1 MWGSTQLRFVAGMAA
16 KANGK
21 VSGAG
26 QLATPYREMAS
37 GQRDPRKT
45 ALAEWFETDVHE
57 GSRNHALARGVGLMA
72 AAGTPMAVAQAA
84 ANGWCRHRCS
94 PPLVGQEV
102 GRTFDSI
109 FKAEARKRITE
120 PDDAADTLSLIVH
133 GMHEFTALTI
143 PPRRHVLRPVLPEKG
158 LAMLFAPRGV
168 GKTYVALGM
177 AYAIATAKADE
188 GCGRSLPH
196 QGLEVLHAIGP
207 CRHRLRA

>member
-21 VSGAG
+21 VSAGAG

-57 GSRNHALARGVGLMA
+57 GSRNRCTSTRRGPYGRGRHAYGGG
-72 AAGTPMAVAQAA
+72 AGSGQW
-84 ANGWCRHRCS
+84 WCRHRCS

-120 PDDAADTLSLIVH
+120 PDDAADTRSLIVH
-133 GMHEFTALTI
+133 GMHEFTALDH
-143 PPRRHVLRPVLPEKG
+143 PP
-158 LAMLFAPRGV
+158 AP
-168 GKTYVALGM
+168 
-177 AYAIATAKADE
+177 
-188 GCGRSLPH
+188 
-196 QGLEVLHAIGP
+196 P
-207 CRHRLRA
+207 CA

>member
-57 GSRNHALARGVGLMA
+57 GSRNHALARGVGLGRGRHA
-72 AAGTPMAVAQAA
+72 YGGGEGSGQW
-84 ANGWCRHRCS
+84 WCRHRCS

-109 FKAEARKRITE
+109 FKA
-120 PDDAADTLSLIVH
+120 
-133 GMHEFTALTI
+133 
-143 PPRRHVLRPVLPEKG
+143 
-158 LAMLFAPRGV
+158 
-168 GKTYVALGM
+168 
-177 AYAIATAKADE
+177 
-188 GCGRSLPH
+188 
-196 QGLEVLHAIGP
+196 
-207 CRHRLRA
+207 